1 MPTERHQGL
10 HRGRT
15 KKVTFHRDRLVA
27 ALNKYWRP
35 VAVDEYLH
43 GMDLPATENAVTVA
57 GMPKEITEWIWEP
70 VKKKGLV
77 WKS

>member
-1 MPTERHQGL
+1 
-10 HRGRT
+10 
-15 KKVTFHRDRLVA
+15 LVA